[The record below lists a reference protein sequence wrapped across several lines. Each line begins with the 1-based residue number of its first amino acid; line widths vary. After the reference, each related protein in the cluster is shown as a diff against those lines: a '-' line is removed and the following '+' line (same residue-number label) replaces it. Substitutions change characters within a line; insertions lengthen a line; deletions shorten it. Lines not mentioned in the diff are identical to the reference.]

1 MMSGFVDE
9 KSVRPL
15 AFFAGIC
22 YRIIVM
28 VIFARRYKYGQEKRF
43 ALVQ

>member
-9 KSVRPL
+9 EIARPL

-22 YRIIVM
+22 YRIAVM
-28 VIFARRYKYGQEKRF
+28 VIFVWRYKYGQKKRF